1 MKLHPC
7 KKCGIPIWK
16 GKYCYVCLHI
26 YKNLKVKT
34 IHIRRERK
42 RKEKI
47 SSHFLALYDPE
58 STAF

>member
-7 KKCGIPIWK
+7 KKCSIPIWK

-34 IHIRRERK
+34 IHIKPSKK
-42 RKEKI
+42 RKI
-47 SSHFLALYDPE
+47 SSAYLSLFDPE